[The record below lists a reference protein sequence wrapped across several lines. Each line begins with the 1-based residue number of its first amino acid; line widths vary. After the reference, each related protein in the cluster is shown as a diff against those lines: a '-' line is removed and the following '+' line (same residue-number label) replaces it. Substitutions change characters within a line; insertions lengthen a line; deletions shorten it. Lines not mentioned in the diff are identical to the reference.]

1 MIDAV
6 NEALRQLI
14 IQELPIRDSEIE
26 IAFNQPKREWSGRL
40 SRPTL
45 NFYLFDVRQNVRF
58 KNASPG
64 FEVTRRENGK
74 VEQQRAAPRVDLNY
88 MITAWAIAPEDE
100 HRLLARAFMALY
112 RSTEIPDA
120 MLPEILQNQPYPI
133 PIQLGALNELTRPTE
148 IWGVLDNELRPAITC
163 TLTVALDPFAPLIG
177 PLVQTREIRLSQRTI
192 SGGDDPAR
200 FAVGG
205 YLQGV
210 PNLNGVRLSLLER
223 ALPVLLE
230 TDGSWSVGRL
240 RVGQYTLQVTVPGTA
255 PRQFPLEV
263 PSPSYDIVWEP

>member
-6 NEALRQLI
+6 NEALRLLVM
-14 IQELPIRDSEIE
+14 QELPVRDNEIE

-45 NFYLFDVRQNVRF
+45 NFYLFDVRQNIRF

-64 FEVTRRENGK
+64 FEVTRRGDGK
-74 VEQQRAAPRVDLNY
+74 AEQQRAAPRVDLNY

-100 HRLLARAFMALY
+100 HRLLARVFMALY
-112 RSTEIPDA
+112 RSTEIPA
-120 MLPEILQNQPYPI
+120 PLMPEILHNQPYPI

-163 TLTVALDPFAPLIG
+163 TLTIALDPFAPLVG
-177 PLVQTREIRLSQRTI
+177 PLVQTREIRISQRGVPN
-192 SGGDDPAR
+192 SEEVAR
-200 FAVGG
+200 FSVGG
-205 YLQGV
+205 YIQGI
-210 PNLNGVRLSLLER
+210 PQLTGVRLTLLER
-223 ALPVLLE
+223 ALPILLE
-230 TDGSWSVGRL
+230 DDGSWSVGRI
-240 RVGQYTLQVTVPGTA
+240 RAGTYTLQVTSPGTA

-263 PSPSYDIVWEP
+263 PSPSYDIVWET